1 MMIATEGSAR
11 VMLEGKVA
19 LVTGAGRGIGR
30 ATAELFARN
39 GAVVLLNDLD
49 GGVLAEAEE
58 AIKAA
63 GRRALSFACD
73 LTSERAPEDLVA
85 FVERAGGRLDVLIN
99 NAGVALDA
107 VIHKATD
114 DQWDRTLQL
123 HLATPFRLI
132 RALGTRYMRDVAKG
146 EAERGA
152 TSPSRKIVNV
162 SSIAGVM
169 GNPGQI
175 SYSAAKAGVVGLT
188 KTAAREWGRFNVNVN
203 AVAFGAIETR
213 MTAERRAGVQG
224 GMPKEAREE
233 ILRQTPLGRMGTPS
247 DAANAILFLASPMAD
262 FVSGH
267 VLIVS
272 GGWYT

>member
-1 MMIATEGSAR
+1 ML
-11 VMLEGKVA
+11 LEGKVA
-19 LVTGAGRGIGR
+19 LITGAGRGIGR
-30 ATAELFARN
+30 ATAVAFARQ
-39 GAVVLLNDLD
+39 GATVLLNDLD
-49 GGVLAEAEE
+49 AAVLGEAEAAVRE
-58 AIKAA
+58 A
-63 GRRALSFACD
+63 GGEVRTFACD
-73 LTSERAPEDLVA
+73 LTSERATDLLSA
-85 FVERAGGRLDVLIN
+85 FVERSAGKLDVLVN

-114 DQWDRTLQL
+114 DQWDRTLDL
-123 HLATPFRLI
+123 HLTTPFRLI
-132 RALGTRYMRDVAKG
+132 RALGTRYMRDVAKEELG
-146 EAERGA
+146 RGQ
-152 TSPSRKIVNV
+152 TPRPRKIVNV

-188 KTAAREWGRFNVNVN
+188 KTAAREWGRFNVMVN
-203 AVAFGAIETR
+203 AVAFGAIDTR
-213 MTAERRAGVQG
+213 MTAERRAADGVQV

-233 ILRQTPLGRMGTPS
+233 IVRQTPLGRMGTPA
-247 DAANAILFLASPMAD
+247 DAANAILFLASPMSD

>member
-1 MMIATEGSAR
+1 
-11 VMLEGKVA
+11 MLKGKVA
-19 LVTGAGRGIGR
+19 LITGAGRGIGR
-30 ATAELFARN
+30 ATAEAFARN

-49 GGVLAEAEE
+49 AGVLEEAES
-58 AIKAA
+58 AIRAA
-63 GRRALSFACD
+63 GGRAHSFACD
-73 LTSERAPEDLVA
+73 LTSDRAPDDLSA
-85 FVERAGGRLDVLIN
+85 FVERVGGRLDILVN

-114 DQWDRTLQL
+114 DQWERTLGL
-123 HLATPFRLI
+123 HLTTPFRLI
-132 RALGTRYMRDVAKG
+132 RALGTKYMRDVAKDEVG
-146 EAERGA
+146 RGQA
-152 TSPSRKIVNV
+152 PSARKIVNV

-188 KTAAREWGRFNVNVN
+188 KTAAREWGRFNINVN

-213 MTAERRAGVQG
+213 MTGERRAEAGVQV

-233 ILRQTPLGRMGTPS
+233 IVRQTPLGRMGSPA
-247 DAANAILFLASPMAD
+247 DAANAILFLASPMSD